1 MKSGVSLR
9 SFVFLI
15 NNYIEC
21 LLVAFLKTV
30 LFPLGVIFSDIFNHF
45 FSFCKLRKLFCT
57 EILIQ
62 QHNYTGKVS
71 YPKTFQAVRPGCND
85 SFLIL
90 LSRIDTPLYTPLIL
104 NNEDKVSLQ
113 EEAALFESDG
123 YLKRQTKGWLSETFD
138 RVRDRICPTLMGT
151 KERKEQ

>member
-1 MKSGVSLR
+1 MFLLLLDVYRGAKLLDHMAALYFWRTAKPLKCLHHLPSPYAIYKSFNSSLSLPSLNTICLVLLLFLNIYQCMKSGVSLR

-71 YPKTFQAVRPGCND
+71 YPKTF
-85 SFLIL
+85 
-90 LSRIDTPLYTPLIL
+90 
-104 NNEDKVSLQ
+104 
-113 EEAALFESDG
+113 
-123 YLKRQTKGWLSETFD
+123 
-138 RVRDRICPTLMGT
+138 
-151 KERKEQ
+151 